1 MSVSTEKL
9 EQSSLRDQVLAILRK
24 GLITGDLVPGEL
36 YSASAIAS
44 DLGVSTSPVREAM
57 LTLVNQG
64 VMEAVRNRG
73 FRVVPMGEQDRKNIH
88 ELRMLIE
95 VPSMVRLAGNPRV
108 QQQAAEFRSLAEQ
121 NVAAAEAGDLVAYL
135 NTDLRFHLGL
145 LDLLGN
151 EKLTSFVEGLR
162 DQTRQLG
169 LKGLSRS
176 EMLRA
181 TAQEHLLILDA
192 LVDGEPEKV
201 EELMIAHLGHI
212 VRDWDS
218 SSRPST
224 EALQA

>member
-1 MSVSTEKL
+1 MGVTTEKL

-36 YSASAIAS
+36 YSASAIAT

-73 FRVVPMGEQDRKNIH
+73 FRVIPMGQQDRKNIH

-95 VPSMVRLAGNPRV
+95 VPSMVRLAGEPRLK
-108 QQQAAEFRSLAEQ
+108 QQAAKFRALAEQ
-121 NVAAAEAGDLVAYL
+121 NIAAAEEGDLVAYL
-135 NTDLRFHLGL
+135 NTDLRFHLGML
-145 LDLLGN
+145 EILGN
-151 EKLTSFVEGLR
+151 EKLTTLVEGLR

-169 LKGLSRS
+169 LKSFSRQES
-176 EMLRA
+176 LRA

-192 LVDGEPEKV
+192 LLDGEAERV
-201 EELMIAHLGHI
+201 EELMTAHLDHI
-212 VRDWDS
+212 VQDWEASDS
-218 SSRPST
+218 AETSAAS
-224 EALQA
+224 A

>member
-1 MSVSTEKL
+1 MGVSAQKI

-73 FRVVPMGEQDRKNIH
+73 FRVVPLGEQDRKNIH
-88 ELRMLIE
+88 ELRVMIE
-95 VPSMVRLAGNPRV
+95 VPSMVRLAGNPKIK
-108 QQQAAEFRSLAEQ
+108 QNSAKFRALAEQ
-121 NVAAAEAGDLVAYL
+121 NVAAAESGDLVAYL
-135 NTDLRFHLGL
+135 NTDLRFHLGIL
-145 LDLLGN
+145 EILGN
-151 EKLTSFVEGLR
+151 EKLTALVEELR

-169 LKGLSRS
+169 LKSLSRS
-176 EMLRA
+176 ETLRA

-192 LVDGEPEKV
+192 LVDGKRERV
-201 EELMIAHLGHI
+201 EELMTAHLGHI
-212 VRDWDS
+212 FRDWDAANL
-218 SSRPST
+218 PNA
-224 EALQA
+224 EALHA